1 MRRSLRSNSIRKMKT
16 KIPGNRVVVHFSRKK
31 PSIAKCGSCGKP
43 LNGGPRLR
51 PSRLKKVLDRYIMP
65 LAVMGGLS
73 IGFLS
78 ILADFVGAIGT
89 GTGILLTTTRIYTFY
104 EQLKKERLDGAHP
117 FAAGLLE
124 G

>member
-1 MRRSLRSNSIRKMKT
+1 M
-16 KIPGNRVVVHFSRKK
+16 
-31 PSIAKCGSCGKP
+31 
-43 LNGGPRLR
+43 
-51 PSRLKKVLDRYIMP
+51 KKVLDRYIMP

-89 GTGILLTTTRIYTFY
+89 GTGILLTTTIIYTFY
-104 EQLKKERLDGAHP
+104 EQLKNERLDGAHP
-117 FAAGLLE
+117 LVRGILE